1 MYVYFQTTND
11 MNEGNTR
18 NYQSVG
24 IKHRKNITLLFTE
37 MFVQATSQWRN

>member
-24 IKHRKNITLLFTE
+24 IKHRKNITL
-37 MFVQATSQWRN
+37 FVY

>member
-24 IKHRKNITLLFTE
+24 IKHRKNITL
-37 MFVQATSQWRN
+37 FVYWDVCASNKPVA